1 MRDDETY
8 GARPNERFR
17 VRPQAVSTLAGEVG
31 GLAEGA
37 GEAVT
42 YATGNL
48 LMTNGGG
55 SVLLT
60 LNEWM
65 YDLEGTMAGF
75 FGDLQ
80 GVLGDSEDGL
90 RAAARLYRT
99 TDDDAAQRLDAT
111 YWSQ

>member
-1 MRDDETY
+1 MRDDETR
-8 GARPNERFR
+8 GSVPNERFT
-17 VRPQAVSTLAGEVG
+17 VHPQALSTLAGQVG
-31 GLAEGA
+31 GLGEGA
-37 GEAVT
+37 GEAQT

-55 SVLLT
+55 SLMLT
-60 LNEWM
+60 LNEWI
-65 YDLEGTMAGF
+65 YDLEGRMGEF

-80 GVLGDSEDGL
+80 EVLDDSEQGL

-99 TDDDAAQRLDAT
+99 TDDEAAKRLDAS